1 MNRTR
6 TIIAFSIVLLILISL
21 ILFDLSTGE
30 IAIPF
35 QDILNFLLFKHIDNE
50 GIHLLI
56 KEFRFPR
63 VVIALL
69 AGASLATSGLLMQT
83 SFRNPL
89 AGPYVLGISSG
100 ASLGVAIVVLSS
112 GIFSASM
119 INFSSN
125 ISLLFAAG
133 IGAGIVLLVILAV
146 SIRIRDNISILIIGI
161 LIAGV
166 VSSIVSIL
174 QYYANEINVKSF
186 VIWTMGNLN
195 AVTYKNIMLLFPII
209 SVTILALFI
218 LSKKLNLL
226 LPGENFAKT
235 MGVNIKINRIIIYTG
250 VSILTGTVTAFC
262 GPIGFIGIAAPHVSR
277 WIFNTS
283 NHFILIPASVLV
295 GAIFLVSG
303 DIVSHMITQQGI
315 LPINAI
321 TAIIG
326 APFIIWVVVKNKRTI
341 I

>member
-1 MNRTR
+1 MNKLR
-6 TIIAFSIVLLILISL
+6 TIIAFCIISLIFICL
-21 ILFDLSTGE
+21 ILFDLSTGK
-30 IAIPF
+30 IDIYFSDILRFLSF
-35 QDILNFLLFKHIDNE
+35 QDISNE
-50 GIHLLI
+50 GTHILI

-63 VVIALL
+63 VFVALL
-69 AGASLATSGLLMQT
+69 SGSALSISGLLMQT

-100 ASLGVAIVVLSS
+100 SSLGVAIVVLGSGFISS
-112 GIFSASM
+112 GAL
-119 INFSSN
+119 NLASN
-125 ISLLFAAG
+125 ISLLIAAG
-133 IGAGIVLLVILAV
+133 IGAAIVLFIILAV
-146 SIRIRDNISILIIGI
+146 SLRVRDNISILIIGI

-174 QYYANEINVKSF
+174 QYYANEVSVKSF

-195 AVTYKNIMLLFPII
+195 SVTHKDTMLIFPII
-209 SVTILALFI
+209 LVTSIILFV
-218 LSKKLNLL
+218 LSKRHNLL

-235 MGVNIKINRIIIYTG
+235 MGVNTKTHRIIVYTC

-262 GPIGFIGIAAPHVSR
+262 GPIGFIGIAAPHVAR

-283 NHFILIPASVLV
+283 NHFILIPGSALI
-295 GAIFLVSG
+295 GAIFLISG

-326 APFIIWVVVKNKRTI
+326 APFIIWVVVKNKRTVI
-341 I
+341 